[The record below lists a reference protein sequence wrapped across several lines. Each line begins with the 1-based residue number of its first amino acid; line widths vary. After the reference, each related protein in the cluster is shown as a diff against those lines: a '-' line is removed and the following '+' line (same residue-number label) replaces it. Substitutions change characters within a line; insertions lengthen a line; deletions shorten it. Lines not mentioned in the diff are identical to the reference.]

1 MHTSLPPETNSVFQR
16 EWDTLQ
22 ESLIPVEYLKE
33 GIFACEHTGHPDNVK
48 PVRIWDVNADLSE
61 QIMIKIADNLDH
73 YESLRRQGENPLEI
87 TLFDRRRRQGK
98 AEKELLHAIDT
109 FNRFAEDFHQGYQ
122 TGNPGET
129 ASAFEHDRVNR
140 LPRYDDWKPERF
152 CVHDHLMGV
161 MGYRFN
167 RIIGRIEVTGYA
179 TRDHTNYAR
188 GSATRSLLLCL
199 LCEWAKQS
207 ANKGV
212 VFVDEWYQPV
222 PEPISVPHE
231 ILVFA
236 RVLGV
241 DIPTGS
247 RELSHMACR
256 VLFLKL
262 TPFAMG
268 ARKLLETSD
277 LSIKACLM
285 VHKGIWPTRQIEDL
299 IRYCPMASALFDGDI
314 HPEEPLVMGMV
325 MEHARFAVMA
335 GISEQMVRI
344 QAEENLG
351 SVEVM
356 DVDDNLPVWPYS
368 RLLSC
373 NCDIDLLCYE
383 NKERIQTTFQSGTC
397 FMICSWPVDVS
408 RFKKK
413 IAQVMKI
420 MTDIQTFLQSTAM
433 VNSRVT
439 LFLMIPAQAI
449 NDSSVEID
457 DLPPGIHLTLM
468 DETLDFIGQTAQ
480 RNIQQSR
487 RLRK

>member
-1 MHTSLPPETNSVFQR
+1 LHTSLPPEAIFAFQR

-22 ESLIPVEYLKE
+22 EFLAPVEYLE
-33 GIFACEHTGHPDNVK
+33 QGIFACEHAGHPGNVK
-48 PVRIWDVNADLSE
+48 PVWIWDANADLSE
-61 QIMIKIADNLDH
+61 QTMITIADNLDQ
-73 YESLRRQGENPLEI
+73 YESLRRQGENPFEI

-98 AEKELLHAIDT
+98 AEKELLQAIDT

-122 TGNPGET
+122 TGNPGDT
-129 ASAFEHDRVNR
+129 ASAFEHDKVNR

-167 RIIGRIEVTGYA
+167 RIIGRLEVTGYA

-188 GSATRSLLLCL
+188 GSATRSLLLGL

-212 VFVDEWYQPV
+212 VFVDDWYQPV
-222 PEPISVPHE
+222 PEPIPVPHE

-241 DIPTGS
+241 DIETGS
-247 RELSHMACR
+247 RELSHTACR
-256 VLFLKL
+256 ALFLKL

-285 VHKGIWPTRQIEDL
+285 VHKGIWTTRQIEDL
-299 IRYCPMASALFDGDI
+299 IRYCPLASALFDGDI
-314 HPEEPLVMGMV
+314 HPEQPLVMGMV

-335 GISEQMVRI
+335 GISEQLVRI
-344 QAEENLG
+344 QAEEKLG

-356 DVDDNLPVWPYS
+356 DLDDNLPVWPYS

-373 NCDIDLLCYE
+373 NCDIELLCYE
-383 NKERIQTTFQSGTC
+383 NKERIQTTFPSGTC
-397 FMICSWPVDVS
+397 FMICSWPVTIS
-408 RFKKK
+408 GFKKK

-420 MTDIQTFLQSTAM
+420 MTDVQTLLQSTAP
-433 VNSRVT
+433 VNTTIT
-439 LFLMIPAQAI
+439 LCLMIPAQAI
-449 NDSSVEID
+449 NNSTVEID
-457 DLPPGIHLTLM
+457 ELPPGIHLTLM

-480 RNIQQSR
+480 QNIQQSR